1 MKVNSKFMLQETITT
16 CKFAQ
21 RVSLIENEP
30 RVIVEYDAN
39 QQLSL
44 LKEKAVR
51 LSSLTLNKKV
61 RYSNCIS

>member
-1 MKVNSKFMLQETITT
+1 MLQETITT